1 MGAGAFGKFKQFGK
15 AIGAGI
21 KAAVPEIGEALG
33 EAAKT
38 AALEAAK
45 LSIITPTKLALEAVF
60 AEMKNIFD
68 AFNPGLQITKAF
80 NQYSVLQEK
89 FIAANM
95 NFSKIQLEVAKIME
109 QGGLKGGSVETMQQL
124 QANLQSGIRANTGQ
138 LLGLQER
145 MRLTGQKTDFLTKAM
160 SQLSFETGDSSDS
173 IDSLVRNTDRLSQ
186 IYKVSQEALTE
197 AMTALSRDT
206 LDLASIYGESE
217 ELRKFNSA
225 LTALSRGGLLDS
237 QQQNAIVKL
246 FYSTNEQ
253 ALQLRGM
260 LGVSQDFVNRI
271 ASMKEEDQA
280 KALTEEFRR
289 ISQKLELFSKSN
301 QGNYEIIQN
310 YLGPLFKAIDA
321 PIRNL
326 AKQDLNK
333 VTEMLQPL
341 VAKEAEDP
349 YETLKAAI
357 EATGDPYQRMVMHN
371 LNAYREQLIDISKT
385 LNWLPAK
392 FANQLLGTPLPA
404 DEQAKEAF
412 QKVANAIPNLENAI
426 EFSEAMAQQA
436 AQEFAKKDASWWDTS
451 EGKIKDFLL
460 EIGKRNQ
467 LLQFPSSETKGGSE
481 SGSAGGV
488 LATRYFG
495 EQTTPMTMAQAI
507 ASNIPIKD
515 IIDELE
521 KSKQGTVGEL
531 PTQITTEV
539 KAVIQSLL
547 EDIRHRSSLAKT
559 QEEQNKIIREG
570 LIKFSTADAGA
581 LIRSFKETDKASVQF
596 SLKATNISSLE
607 QQMQRVRTQGTYYQY
622 GSGEEKD
629 KTLEVMSELL
639 QYLRK
644 EQERKA
650 ANQPPMT
657 APGMG
662 AGT

>member
-1 MGAGAFGKFKQFGK
+1 MGAGAFGKFKKIGN
-15 AIGAGI
+15 AVGAGI
-21 KAAVPEIGEALG
+21 KATIPEIGEALG

-173 IDSLVRNTDRLSQ
+173 IDSLVKNTDRLSQ

-357 EATGDPYQRMVMHN
+357 EAAGDPYQRMVMHN

-385 LNWLPAK
+385 LNFLPAK
-392 FANQLLGTPLPA
+392 LANEILGTPLPA

-412 QKVANAIPNLENAI
+412 QKVANAIPELQQAI
-426 EFSEAMAQQA
+426 EFSEDMAQKA
-436 AQEFAKKDASWWDTS
+436 AQEFAKTDASWWDTS

-531 PTQITTEV
+531 PTQITTQV

-639 QYLRK
+639 QYLKR
-644 EQERKA
+644 EQERRS
-650 ANQPPMT
+650 ANQQPMA
-657 APGMG
+657 APGTGTG
-662 AGT
+662 A